1 MCMCRARTG
10 PARSA
15 SAARGERCASV
26 STLLHASVG
35 TCPCFTHTTF
45 VQRLRDPIE
54 TCDMC
59 LRTLSFRVPPCTH
72 GPNPRRDHPRISAAR
87 AAYARSAMR
96 PAATKT
102 RAIGDDSPA
111 AHLENE
117 SGGGASQ
124 ERSPIPAML
133 QRPRSGRRPAP
144 ARSVPAGTSPP
155 AERAQRLHGR
165 RVGGSGCASGS
176 RRSAGAPRV
185 ATAAAPSAC
194 IDRARLQGRVRG

>member
-1 MCMCRARTG
+1 
-10 PARSA
+10 
-15 SAARGERCASV
+15 
-26 STLLHASVG
+26 
-35 TCPCFTHTTF
+35 
-45 VQRLRDPIE
+45 
-54 TCDMC
+54 
-59 LRTLSFRVPPCTH
+59 
-72 GPNPRRDHPRISAAR
+72 
-87 AAYARSAMR
+87 MR

-185 ATAAAPSAC
+185 ATAAAPSVR
-194 IDRARLQGRVRG
+194 IDRARLQGRVRGRTGPLGGCGRRRRETADDRRSRSRYRYRSPMKMHIASDQHSRATQIGSSTLGRLVLLCRARRDGSCGTISEVGW